1 MATIKTRVFKD
12 GTESV
17 IKKLRSDVSPEHSAF
32 KYVEQC
38 LVLLDGFSK
47 LKKKEQTDAAI
58 KLNQLID
65 KISDKADL
73 PKLKKQI
80 IDAEKSR
87 RYALS
92 KKKITLSKE
101 LAAQL
106 QSSVAG
112 YLNKRRVSYQ
122 VAISTLLQLAAE
134 KLPTSDKIPKAG
146 KRLSGVKVVAKLPER
161 VKREVYVVPPGTFK
175 KIDEEF
181 ETQDK

>member
-12 GTESV
+12 GAKSV

-32 KYVEQC
+32 KYVEHC
-38 LVLLDGFSK
+38 LVLLDGFNK
-47 LKKKEQTDAAI
+47 LKKKEQTDVAI
-58 KLNQLID
+58 KLNKLID

-92 KKKITLSKE
+92 KKKITLSNE

-122 VAISTLLQLAAE
+122 AAIRTLLELAAD
-134 KLPTSDKIPKAG
+134 KLPALDTEPKVS
-146 KRLSGVKVVAKLPER
+146 KRHQGVHVVAKLPER
-161 VKREVYVVPPGTFK
+161 MEPRVHVVPPGTIEK
-175 KIDEEF
+175 MKQVYEGQE
-181 ETQDK
+181 K

>member
-12 GTESV
+12 GAKSV

-47 LKKKEQTDAAI
+47 LKKKDQTDATI
-58 KLNQLID
+58 KLNKLID

-122 VAISTLLQLAAE
+122 VAIRTLLELAAD
-134 KLPTSDKIPKAG
+134 KLPALDAEPKVS
-146 KRLSGVKVVAKLPER
+146 KRPRGVHVVAKLPER
-161 VKREVYVVPPGTFK
+161 LEPRVYVGPPGTIK
-175 KIDEEF
+175 KMKEIYEGQE
-181 ETQDK
+181 K